1 MSKTGK
7 GIGFFKGVI
16 NDMKDAVDVA
26 INKASG
32 AKKAQLE
39 KEIDLYDK
47 LSKNADKFG
56 NKETMRR
63 QALGKATG
71 PKMKGAT
78 RITESTGNINAIIG
92 SKRIKKMANDIIDGQ
107 MKDRQAAI
115 KKGLIA
121 VSGAGL
127 GGYVIGTA
135 LSDNKTSGA
144 KASTKSKKTKT
155 PPKPRSKPTPPP
167 PKPKA
172 NPRTKNRK
180 ASKRYNIKT

>member
-1 MSKTGK
+1 
-7 GIGFFKGVI
+7 
-16 NDMKDAVDVA
+16 
-26 INKASG
+26 
-32 AKKAQLE
+32 
-39 KEIDLYDK
+39 
-47 LSKNADKFG
+47 
-56 NKETMRR
+56 
-63 QALGKATG
+63 
-71 PKMKGAT
+71 
-78 RITESTGNINAIIG
+78 
-92 SKRIKKMANDIIDGQ
+92 MANDIIDGQ